1 MNAPSNHSHQS
12 SVYPRRI
19 LITGAAGE
27 IGSTL
32 RSQLRD
38 FLPGSQTVLRL
49 TDARDLGPARGGD
62 TQSGEEVQLAD
73 LTDFAAMQAV
83 MQGVDAVIHLGGIAN
98 EDRYGR
104 IRDVNIDGTYHVL
117 EAARLAGVQR
127 VAFASSIHTVGM
139 YPRTPI
145 GPPIGPNVPVRPD
158 THYGISKVYGEALGR
173 MYAEKFALEFVS
185 VRICSFQQEPQ
196 DARHLSTWLSHR
208 DAAQLFARAV
218 TAPSSA
224 LPDGFRIVAGIS
236 GNTRRW
242 MTDEGWAE
250 IGYAPQDD
258 AEAYAEAVGHLH
270 GDPADITEQRQGG
283 IFAAP
288 DYVGL
293 AAVGEGQ

>member
-1 MNAPSNHSHQS
+1 MSAPNDHPHQLNDQTSNQ
-12 SVYPRRI
+12 PRRI

-27 IGSTL
+27 IGRAL
-32 RSQLRD
+32 RTGLRD
-38 FLPGSQTVLRL
+38 FLADAQTVLRL
-49 TDARDLGPARGGD
+49 TDARDLGPVQA
-62 TQSGEEVQLAD
+62 GEEVQQAD
-73 LTDFAAMQAV
+73 LTDLAAMQAV
-83 MQGVDAVIHLGGIAN
+83 MQGVNAVIHLGGIAD
-98 EDRYGR
+98 EDRYER

-117 EAARLAGVQR
+117 EAARQAGVRR

-145 GPPIGPNVPVRPD
+145 GPSVPVRPD

-173 MYAEKFALEFVS
+173 MYAEKFGLQFVS
-185 VRICSFQQEPQ
+185 VRICSFQKEPQ

-236 GNTRRW
+236 ANTRRW
-242 MTDEGWAE
+242 MTDEGWRE
-250 IGYAPQDD
+250 LGYAPQDD
-258 AEAYAEAVGHLH
+258 AEAFADAVGHIH

-293 AAVGEGQ
+293 ASQEQK